1 MNNLDKLDR
10 MIWQLRERIELQNT
24 LDKLDHYI
32 RQLWKRVESR
42 DTKQNDLSKS
52 QHVNI
57 TPRDVDDSRVV
68 GDVYIPFEITSVV
81 DDTLVDPS
89 TTILNEIQCF
99 FWG

>member
-1 MNNLDKLDR
+1 MNNLDKLDS
-10 MIWQLRERIELQNT
+10 MIWQLRERIKLQNM

-32 RQLWKRVESR
+32 RQLQKRIESR

-57 TPRDVDDSRVV
+57 APSNVDDSRVV
-68 GDVYIPFEITSVV
+68 EDVYFSFGITSVV

-99 FWG
+99 F